1 MVTVE
6 RSTVERVDANLVW
19 QPEAKEEGVTHTDWN
34 LSVYHVIIIIIIV
47 VVVVNVTNDVIAACF
62 NIILRFKGSGINMRG
77 DLVLW
82 FTIWSNQ
89 LEVHYGISWS
99 TPSTQQIYIVLRFKV
114 ILTWLGIRRHHLIVL
129 HLSRQE
135 LIGNMLDSWVRSMWL
150 VLLESACITHN
161 SCRFLK
167 IFILY
172 LFLRDIEKASL
183 DYLLRR
189 A

>member
-34 LSVYHVIIIIIIV
+34 LSVYHVIIIIITV
-47 VVVVNVTNDVIAACF
+47 VAVVNVTNDVIVACF
-62 NIILRFKGSGINMRG
+62 NIILRFKGSGINMR

-82 FTIWSNQ
+82 STVWSHN
-89 LEVHYGISWS
+89 LGVYWVISIPAPWRKQS
-99 TPSTQQIYIVLRFKV
+99 YIVLCFKV

-172 LFLRDIEKASL
+172 LFLRDIEKASI